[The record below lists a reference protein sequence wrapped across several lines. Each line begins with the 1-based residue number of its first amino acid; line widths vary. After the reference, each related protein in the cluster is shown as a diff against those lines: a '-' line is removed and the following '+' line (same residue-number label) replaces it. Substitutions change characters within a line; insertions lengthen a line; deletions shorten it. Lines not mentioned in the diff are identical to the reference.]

1 MVGVI
6 NRQFT
11 PKLPLLLEFKLFCR
25 MNGVEKGLFA
35 HQTMHGYKV
44 KHPRIKLD
52 HLNPNGGFTWWQTT
66 WTSRS
71 HAASRLREEVNRS
84 HSAVPQGSRK
94 PKTSS
99 SFLKTLLSFFFEGW
113 VSRRASLT
121 LLTTRRIQT
130 GLNYQVLL
138 VSFVSLASD
147 PAHRII
153 LLVNYAS
160 CWAISLCLPLMPI
173 IW

>member
-99 SFLKTLLSFFFEGW
+99 SFLKTLLSFFL
-113 VSRRASLT
+113 RAECLAERLLLCSPPGVFRQALTIRFCWWALSASPQT
-121 LLTTRRIQT
+121 LLT
-130 GLNYQVLL
+130 
-138 VSFVSLASD
+138 VSSSWSIMPHAELSHYV
-147 PAHRII
+147 
-153 LLVNYAS
+153 
-160 CWAISLCLPLMPI
+160 CL
-173 IW
+173 